1 MPSVKIL
8 PSGNNPLA
16 NAKLAN
22 ILEKD
27 FLKIS
32 EDLQKILLHLM
43 EASDAIV
50 NASNELIVAEETDR
64 SNKLL
69 TILVDSVALL
79 GLSTFEL
86 NTLRRDLMKRKWLNH
101 LRQLVKDLP
110 SDSTSLFGDN
120 IQKQIS

>member
-43 EASDAIV
+43 EASDATV

-69 TILVDSVALL
+69 NILVDSVALL

-86 NTLRRDLMKRKWLNH
+86 NTLRRDLMKCK
-101 LRQLVKDLP
+101 
-110 SDSTSLFGDN
+110 
-120 IQKQIS
+120 